1 VGNVLAIMAGAD
13 AVDEAPRGLVRRE
26 RLVGESPH
34 RAQQLAVR
42 QLDLAQEVV
51 GRDVLP
57 GLDEACVP
65 AVEVVVGPLG
75 VGRLAPRHA
84 LERRQHLPVPA
95 GDVGDDLAHPPRPQ
109 PHLAH
114 LGLAESVD
122 GGSQLRVFLLG
133 RLDDIVLRF
142 HRAPPV
148 VGFAPLLPGHR
159 WASPVKHV
167 IERLALNGL
176 MPLERG

>member
-1 VGNVLAIMAGAD
+1 M
-13 AVDEAPRGLVRRE
+13 
-26 RLVGESPH
+26 
-34 RAQQLAVR
+34 
-42 QLDLAQEVV
+42 
-51 GRDVLP
+51 
-57 GLDEACVP
+57 
-65 AVEVVVGPLG
+65 
-75 VGRLAPRHA
+75 
-84 LERRQHLPVPA
+84 
-95 GDVGDDLAHPPRPQ
+95 GDDLAHPPRPQ

-148 VGFAPLLPGHR
+148 VGFALLLPGHR
-159 WASPVKHV
+159 WASPVKHG

-176 MPLERG
+176 MPLKRGGATGRSARSAPVGRYFLVAAAGAGSLFIVSPGFFGLSPGLARARFAVIFSLIFSHVP

>member
-1 VGNVLAIMAGAD
+1 MIRRPPRSTLFPYTTLFRSHATDVLDEPTQARRGERARPRPRQVLALEEERRDGAQRNGSQRVTPSARRAPSPLEDLGNVLAIMAGAD

-65 AVEVVVGPLG
+65 AVEVVVGPLS
-75 VGRLAPRHA
+75 VGR
-84 LERRQHLPVPA
+84 
-95 GDVGDDLAHPPRPQ
+95 
-109 PHLAH
+109 
-114 LGLAESVD
+114 
-122 GGSQLRVFLLG
+122 
-133 RLDDIVLRF
+133 
-142 HRAPPV
+142 
-148 VGFAPLLPGHR
+148 
-159 WASPVKHV
+159 
-167 IERLALNGL
+167 
-176 MPLERG
+176 